1 MGEAQQPGQF
11 LAQDEDLGH
20 HRAVVVLPG
29 IRALVGGTGAVGGVD
44 LFAQGAV
51 IGVGHHR
58 VIAGEFQGDQPAA
71 QPLGLGGLL
80 HLRLGRVGQA
90 GQRGLVMDFLGPG
103 LGGVEQLVGKAAA
116 QLGQLH
122 LDLAVAL
129 LLVGR
134 QVDAGQAEVTQGVV
148 EDGLLRHLET
158 GGFGAAG
165 QGLVGLEQRAVL
177 AEFGPVLGQLG
188 QAGLVGGAQLGVVA
202 HRVEVAHRAPGP
214 TQALAQFVQRQHQPP
229 PGGGAILAFK
239 QFGDGGAVVGENLV
253 DGRFDMFRTNG
264 GVGRQVEVLQEGIAQ
279 GHGIHLYSRK
289 GGLHEETRH
298 SPNGSHLNYNRRLT
312 QPQES
317 L

>member
-1 MGEAQQPGQF
+1 M
-11 LAQDEDLGH
+11 DL
-20 HRAVVVLPG
+20 
-29 IRALVGGTGAVGGVD
+29 
-44 LFAQGAV
+44 
-51 IGVGHHR
+51 
-58 VIAGEFQGDQPAA
+58 
-71 QPLGLGGLL
+71 
-80 HLRLGRVGQA
+80 
-90 GQRGLVMDFLGPG
+90 LGPG
-103 LGGVEQLVGKAAA
+103 LGGVQQLVGEAAA
-116 QLGQLH
+116 EFRQLH
-122 LDLAVAL
+122 LDFAVTL

-134 QVDAGQAEVTQGVV
+134 QVDAGQAEVAQCVV
-148 EDGLLRHLET
+148 EDGLLRHVET
-158 GGFGAAG
+158 GSFGTAG
-165 QGLVGLEQRAVL
+165 QCLVGLEQRTVL
-177 AEFGPVLGQLG
+177 AHFRPVFGQFG
-188 QAGLVGGAQLGVVA
+188 QARLVGIAQLGVVA
-202 HRVEVAHRAPGP
+202 HGIQVAHRAPGP